1 MIEMASDT
9 NRKIKQNQ
17 LGVSAAEGSIAS
29 LRQETESAANDFPLN
44 TFVFSRE
51 DAQGGGF
58 GSVQTAA
65 WKVKMDYQTVEGKPV
80 GKVSIYNP
88 VLYSSGA
95 RIPIEN
101 ASVADWNDISS
112 IVQLPLKKGGTL
124 VCRIKMVVNKTTDS
138 NGEESVRKWI
148 SDANLAF
155 LTGESSEEIPEDEE
169 WHDIAICTF
178 FAGTNA
184 IMPFKQLHTGALTFT
199 GEIVAGG
206 GAAVNP
212 EDFNIYITKIGD
224 EVWLTQGQETKTTAT
239 ETTYSPKRK
248 VLRLD
253 NIIKSML
260 KTSGA
265 TDDPYT
271 MDATRSLVSRKLD
284 WSGVGTAGSIE
295 ISPNVST
302 DATEDSAVLTFA
314 ERNVFITDYG
324 NGSKPL
330 KYTRAFVLDP
340 DENAT
345 IYANVQSVPYLS
357 QVGYDTPSDE
367 TMQGTVYAMHGSVN
381 VLATSAPTPGQ
392 RTPIFYT
399 EVQEANEGCTYGAA
413 GGGEDTGGC
422 SSGGDL

>member
-65 WKVKMDYQTVEGKPV
+65 WKVKIDYQTVDGKPV

-95 RIPIEN
+95 RISITN
-101 ASVADWNDISS
+101 ASVADWNDISDL
-112 IVQLPLKKGGTL
+112 VKLPLPDGGTL
-124 VCRIKMVVNKTTDS
+124 VCRIKMGITKSTDS

-148 SDANLAF
+148 HDASLFF
-155 LTGESSEEIPEDEE
+155 LTGESSEEEPEDEE

-178 FAGTNA
+178 FAGADA

-206 GAAVNP
+206 GGAINP
-212 EDFNIYITKIGD
+212 EDFNIYITKIGE
-224 EVWLTQGQETKTTAT
+224 EVWLTQGQESETTAT

-265 TDDPYT
+265 TDDPYE
-271 MDATRSLVSRKLD
+271 MDATRSLVSRKYD
-284 WSGVGTAGSIE
+284 WVGVGAAGSIE
-295 ISPNVST
+295 ISPQVSA
-302 DATEDSAVLTFA
+302 DATKDSAVLTFT
-314 ERNVFITDYG
+314 ERNVFVTDHG
-324 NGSKPL
+324 QGAKSL

-340 DENAT
+340 DENAMQ
-345 IYANVQSVPYLS
+345 YASIQSIPYLT
-357 QVGYDTPSDE
+357 QIGYKMPADE
-367 TMQGTVYAMHGSVN
+367 TEAGELYSLHGTLS
-381 VLATSAPTPGQ
+381 VLATSAPVIGGQ
-392 RTPIFYT
+392 QTIFYT
-399 EVQEANEGCTYGAA
+399 EVQDANDGCTYGAA
-413 GGGEDTGGC
+413 EEGGC
-422 SSGGDL
+422 SSGGGCNG

>member
-65 WKVKMDYQTVEGKPV
+65 WKVKVDYQTVEGNPV

-95 RIPIEN
+95 QITIAN
-101 ASVADWNDISS
+101 ASVADWNDISDL
-112 IVQLPLKKGGTL
+112 VKLPLTDGGTL
-124 VCRIKMVVNKTTDS
+124 VCRIKMGITKTTDS

-148 SDANLAF
+148 HDASLFF
-155 LTGESSEEIPEDEE
+155 LTGEASDEEPEDEE

-178 FAGTNA
+178 FAGADA

-206 GAAVNP
+206 GGAVNP
-212 EDFNIYITKIGD
+212 EDFNIYITKIGE
-224 EVWLTQGQETKTTAT
+224 EVWLTQGQEAKTTAT
-239 ETTYSPKRK
+239 ETTYTPKRK
-248 VLRLD
+248 ILRLD
-253 NIIKSML
+253 KLLTYIQEVS
-260 KTSGA
+260 SVS
-265 TDDPYT
+265 DDPYEA
-271 MDATRSLVSRKLD
+271 DATRSLVSRKYSWND
-284 WSGVGTAGSIE
+284 VATKGST
-295 ISPNVST
+295 NVSPEVRSDNTT
-302 DATEDSAVLTFA
+302 DRNILAFR
-314 ERNVFITDYG
+314 ERNVFVTDIG
-324 NGSKPL
+324 QGAKSL
-330 KYTRAFVLDP
+330 KYTRAFLLDP

-345 IYANVQSVPYLS
+345 QYARVQSVPYLT
-357 QVGYDTPSDE
+357 QLGYSMPSDE
-367 TMQGTVYAMHGSVN
+367 TESGELYSMYGTLS
-381 VLATSAPTPGQ
+381 VLATAAPVVGGKQT
-392 RTPIFYT
+392 IFYT

-413 GGGEDTGGC
+413 EEGGESGCC